1 MGFVEHVK
9 RYRVYNTKTH
19 KTFFIHGVIFYEY
32 LLLVEFLELTQWTIN
47 RAWALINSSHNLIH
61 HSCDS

>member
-19 KTFFIHGVIFYEY
+19 KTFFIHGVIFYEH
-32 LLLVEFLELTQWTIN
+32 LVLVEFLELTQWTIGHG
-47 RAWALINSSHNLIH
+47 L
-61 HSCDS
+61 